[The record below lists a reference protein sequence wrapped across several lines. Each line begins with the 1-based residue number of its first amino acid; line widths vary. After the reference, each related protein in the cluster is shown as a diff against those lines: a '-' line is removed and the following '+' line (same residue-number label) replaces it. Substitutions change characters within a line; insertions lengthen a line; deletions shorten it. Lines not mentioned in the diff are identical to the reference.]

1 MKSTPKEFFFNV
13 LVCLV
18 NPTKALVGD
27 LILMQ
32 LFIKDGPASP
42 SSLIGLNLTNALKGG
57 WISIA
62 AFVGALSS
70 FFSGSATISNLTF
83 GSIQKITALHTGTS
97 ITAILTLRD
106 SGASAGNGICLNN
119 IITACAVVEV

>member
-62 AFVGALSS
+62 AFIGALSS

-83 GSIQKITALHTGTS
+83 GSIQKLRLS
-97 ITAILTLRD
+97 ILVPASLLYLLFGILAPRL
-106 SGASAGNGICLNN
+106 GMLSA
-119 IITACAVVEV
+119 